1 MKKRQLEMLLEKV
14 EGFSSPSAK
23 MEQYATPAPV
33 AADMLYLAYL
43 RGDLTRVCDLGCGT
57 GILGIGAALLGAD
70 VVSVEIDPEALAL
83 ARENASR
90 MNVEIEF
97 IRADVST
104 VSLQGIDTVV
114 MNPPFGAQK
123 ASLGD
128 RAFLRKA
135 TEIAGAIYS
144 LHNVGSEGF
153 IKRFVEP
160 CTVEEIYKLKF
171 PMKRSFEF
179 HKRDVKTIEV
189 ELYRILCRSN

>member
-33 AADMLYLAYL
+33 AADMLYLACL
-43 RGDLTRVCDLGCGT
+43 RGDLTKVCDLGCGT
-57 GILGIGAALLGAD
+57 GILGIGAALLGAE
-70 VVSVEIDPEALAL
+70 VVCVEIDPGALAL

-90 MNVEIEF
+90 MGVEIEF
-97 IRADVST
+97 IQADVST
-104 VSLQGIDTVV
+104 VSLRGIDTVV

-123 ASLGD
+123 SSQGD

-135 TEIAGAIYS
+135 MEISRVVYS

-160 CTVEEIYKLKF
+160 CTVEEIYRIKF
-171 PMKRSFEF
+171 QMKRSFEF
-179 HKRDVKTIEV
+179 HKKDVKTIEV